1 MRIKLEFINHKL
13 PTTTL
18 AMWMNISNN
27 LEPLMLFT
35 PPEII
40 LWAFD
45 LNLKYVLTENINR
58 RIVAE
63 YIDNHCTDSSISMNL
78 DTHYL

>member
-1 MRIKLEFINHKL
+1 
-13 PTTTL
+13 
-18 AMWMNISNN
+18 
-27 LEPLMLFT
+27 MLFT

-58 RIVAE
+58 SIVAE